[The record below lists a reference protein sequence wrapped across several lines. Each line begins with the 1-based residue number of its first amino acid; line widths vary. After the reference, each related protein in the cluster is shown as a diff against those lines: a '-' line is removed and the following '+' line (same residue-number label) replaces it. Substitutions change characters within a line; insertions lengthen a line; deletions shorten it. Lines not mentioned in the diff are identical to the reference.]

1 MRFAAVKARFAHWQ
15 FHPAHLLQTIGAPA
29 QARSA
34 SPIGVDRPVPNRSGS
49 TTSFLTTMLPSPIAT
64 ARSFLFV
71 PANRPERFAKALA
84 SGADAVILDLED
96 SVPLQTKAEARTAV
110 RQAWPELQSAACAV
124 VVRIN
129 SPETEWGMQD
139 MVALQGLP
147 GLAGL
152 MVPKCESAATL
163 AQVAQAFAG
172 VPSLPIIESAA
183 GYLALREIAQA
194 PQLARLVVGHID
206 FLADTGLQV
215 SEDQRELDA
224 LRFEVA
230 MCTRHAGLAP
240 AVDGVTVSVDDEA
253 LIRRDTER
261 ALRFG
266 FGAKLCIHPE
276 QVAVVHATL
285 APTTAQ
291 IDWARRVL
299 AAMNASQ
306 GAAVQLDGK
315 MVDLPVV
322 LQAQRLLERVR

>member
-1 MRFAAVKARFAHWQ
+1 MGFANPFSRLALELSGVHGTVGIKR
-15 FHPAHLLQTIGAPA
+15 HPAGPDYSNMPASTIAC
-29 QARSA
+29 
-34 SPIGVDRPVPNRSGS
+34 
-49 TTSFLTTMLPSPIAT
+49 

-71 PANRPERFAKALA
+71 PANRPERFAKALT
-84 SGADAVILDLED
+84 SGADAVVLDLED
-96 SVPLQTKAEARTAV
+96 SVPLQAKAEARAAV
-110 RQAWPELQSAACAV
+110 REAWPQLERADCTM

-129 SPETEWGMQD
+129 SPETEWGVQD
-139 MVALQGLP
+139 MAALQGLP
-147 GLAGL
+147 NLTGL

-172 VPSLPIIESAA
+172 VLSLPIIESAA
-183 GYLALREIAQA
+183 GYLALRDIARA
-194 PQLARLVVGHID
+194 PQIARLVVGHID

-215 SEDQRELDA
+215 YADQRELDP

-230 MCTRHAGLAP
+230 MCTRLANLAP

-253 LIRRDTER
+253 LIRQDTER
-261 ALRFG
+261 ALRYG
-266 FGAKLCIHPE
+266 FSAKLCIHPK

-285 APTTAQ
+285 APTSAQ

-299 AAMNASQ
+299 VAIEASQ
-306 GAAVQLDGK
+306 GSAVQLDGK

>member
-1 MRFAAVKARFAHWQ
+1 MHTR
-15 FHPAHLLQTIGAPA
+15 
-29 QARSA
+29 
-34 SPIGVDRPVPNRSGS
+34 PIG
-49 TTSFLTTMLPSPIAT
+49 T

-71 PANRPERFAKALA
+71 PANRPERFAKAMA

-96 SVPLQTKAEARTAV
+96 SVPLQTKSQAREAV
-110 RQAWPELQSAACAV
+110 RQAWPDLPTSTCAV

-129 SPETEWGMQD
+129 SPLTEEGAQD
-139 MVALQGLP
+139 LLALQGLP

-163 AQVAQAFAG
+163 AQVAQAFAD

-194 PQLARLVVGHID
+194 PQVCRLVVGHID
-206 FLADTGLQV
+206 FLADTGMQA
-215 SEDQRELDA
+215 SEDQRELDP
-224 LRFEVA
+224 LRFEIA
-230 MCTRHAGLAP
+230 MCSRQAGLAT

-261 ALRFG
+261 TLRFG
-266 FGAKLCIHPE
+266 FGAKLCIHPR
-276 QVAVVHATL
+276 QVGVVHSTL
-285 APTTAQ
+285 APSAAQ

-299 AAMNASQ
+299 AAIEASQ

-322 LQAQRLLERVR
+322 LQAQRLLDRVR